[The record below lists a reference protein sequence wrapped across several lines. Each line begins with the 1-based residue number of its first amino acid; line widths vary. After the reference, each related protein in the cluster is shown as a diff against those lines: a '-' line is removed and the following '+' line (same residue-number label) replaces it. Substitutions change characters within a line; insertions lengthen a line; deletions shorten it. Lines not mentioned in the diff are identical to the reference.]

1 MKALIL
7 FYSVYGHIYEL
18 AKAVE
23 EGVKSAGLTPVLRK
37 APETLPDKVLEAI
50 GGVEPRQK
58 WAQVPDAV
66 VSDLSEAE
74 AIIIGSPTRF
84 GGMCGQ
90 MRQFLDSTGGLF
102 AKGALVGK
110 VGAFFTSSNTQH
122 GGQES
127 TILTSLP
134 FFLHQG
140 MVFAGL
146 PYSFSPQTS
155 VEEIVG
161 GSPYGASTIVG
172 GDGSRRP
179 TQIDLDGARY
189 LGEHVGKIT
198 AKLRG

>member
-7 FYSVYGHIYEL
+7 FYSVYGHIFEL

-23 EGVKSAGLTPVLRK
+23 AGVNDGGLTPVLRK

-50 GGVEPRQK
+50 GGLEPRK
-58 WAQVPDAV
+58 VWATVPEAATGDFT
-66 VSDLSEAE
+66 EAE
-74 AIIIGSPTRF
+74 AIIIGAPTRF

-90 MRQFLDSTGGLF
+90 MRCFLDSTGGLF

-122 GGQES
+122 GGQEC
-127 TILTSLP
+127 TILTSIP
-134 FFLHQG
+134 WFLHQG
-140 MVFAGL
+140 MVFSGL
-146 PYSFSPQTS
+146 PYSFEGQTT
-155 VEEIVG
+155 VAEIAG
-161 GSPYGASTIVG
+161 GSPYGASTIAG

-179 TQIDLDGARY
+179 TQIELDGARF
-189 LGEHVGKIT
+189 LGQHVAKIA

>member
-1 MKALIL
+1 MKTLIL
-7 FYSVYGHIYEL
+7 FYSVYGHVFEM

-23 EGVKSAGLTPVLRK
+23 EGVSEAGLTPVLRK

-50 GGVEPRQK
+50 GGLEPRK
-58 WAQVPDAV
+58 RWAEVPDV
-66 VSDLSEAE
+66 EISDLVEAE

-90 MRQFLDSTGGLF
+90 IRSFLDSTGGLF

-127 TILTSLP
+127 TILTSIP

-140 MVFAGL
+140 LIFVGL
-146 PYSFSPQTS
+146 PYAFDGQMSMAD
-155 VEEIVG
+155 IIG
-161 GSPYGASTIVG
+161 GSPYGASTVAG

-179 TQIDLDGARY
+179 NAIDLNGARF
-189 LGEHVGKIT
+189 LGRHVGQIT

>member
-7 FYSVYGHIYEL
+7 FYSVYGHIYEM
-18 AKAVE
+18 AQAVS
-23 EGVKSAGLTPVLRK
+23 EGVKAAGLEPVLRK
-37 APETLPDKVLEAI
+37 APETLPDKVMEAI
-50 GGVEPRQK
+50 GGLEPRK
-58 WAQVPDAV
+58 AWAHIPEATIQ
-66 VSDLSEAE
+66 DLIDAE

-90 MRQFLDSTGGLF
+90 MRSFLDSTGGLF

-110 VGAFFTSSNTQH
+110 VGSFFTSSNTQH

-127 TILTSLP
+127 TILTSMP

-140 MVFAGL
+140 LVYAGL
-146 PYSFSPQTS
+146 PYSFSEQTS
-155 VEEIVG
+155 VAEIVG
-161 GSPYGASTIVG
+161 GSPYGASTIAG

-179 TQIDLDGARY
+179 TKIDLDGARY
-189 LGEHVGKIT
+189 LGEHVGKIA

>member
-7 FYSVYGHIYEL
+7 FHSVYGHIFEL

-23 EGVKSAGLTPVLRK
+23 EGVKKAGLEPMLRK
-37 APETLPDKVLEAI
+37 VPETLPDSVVEAI
-50 GGVEPRQK
+50 GGMEPRK
-58 WAQVPDAV
+58 AWADVPVAQ
-66 VSDLSEAE
+66 VSDLPEAE

-90 MRQFLDSTGGLF
+90 VRQFLDSTGGLF

-127 TILTSLP
+127 TILTSMP

-140 MVFAGL
+140 MVYAGL
-146 PYSFSPQTS
+146 PYSFAGQTS
-155 VEEIVG
+155 VEEIIG
-161 GSPYGASTIVG
+161 GSPYGASTVVG

-179 TQIDLDGARY
+179 TQIDLDGARF
-189 LGEHVGKIT
+189 LGEHVSKIA

>member
-7 FYSVYGHIYEL
+7 FYSVYGHTYEM

-23 EGVKSAGLTPVLRK
+23 SGLAEAGLSPVLRK
-37 APETLPDKVLEAI
+37 APETLPEKVLEAI
-50 GGVEPRQK
+50 GGLEPRK
-58 WAQVPDAV
+58 LWADVPEV
-66 VSDLSEAE
+66 QISDLTEAE

-90 MRQFLDSTGGLF
+90 VRSFLDSTGGLF

-140 MVFAGL
+140 LVFVGL
-146 PYSFSPQTS
+146 PYAFAGQTS

-161 GSPYGASTIVG
+161 GSPYGASTIAG

-179 TQIDLDGARY
+179 TAIDLDGARF
-189 LGEHVGKIT
+189 LGKHVGQIT
-198 AKLRG
+198 AKLCG

>member
-7 FYSVYGHIYEL
+7 FYSVYGHVFEL

-23 EGVKSAGLTPVLRK
+23 EGVKAAGLEPVLRK
-37 APETLPDKVLEAI
+37 APETLPDKVIEAI
-50 GGVEPRQK
+50 GGLEPRK
-58 WAQVPDAV
+58 AWSEVPEAQVQDMV
-66 VSDLSEAE
+66 DAE

-90 MRQFLDSTGGLF
+90 VRSFLDSTGGLF

-140 MVFAGL
+140 LIFAGL
-146 PYSFSPQTS
+146 PYSFAGQTS
-155 VEEIVG
+155 AEEIVG
-161 GSPYGASTIVG
+161 GSPYGASTIA

-179 TQIDLDGARY
+179 TRTDLEGARF
-189 LGEHVGKIT
+189 LGEHVAKIA